1 MDNNAKEKNDMTTN
15 LTFKE
20 SFENITEDSIDK
32 VTDIILEENPN
43 VSTIQK
49 NDILENEIE
58 PDLNNNIKLE
68 NLQNV
73 EQISEQDK
81 TSYTENGNLENG
93 NLENGNLE
101 NGILENGEELDLKK
115 NVNIESLQNS
125 SPRSQADEKTSFQ
138 NDISESKNSVCQG
151 CLKLQVRAVQ
161 LNIRRRPTKV

>member
-1 MDNNAKEKNDMTTN
+1 M
-15 LTFKE
+15 
-20 SFENITEDSIDK
+20 
-32 VTDIILEENPN
+32 
-43 VSTIQK
+43 
-49 NDILENEIE
+49 ENEIE

-93 NLENGNLE
+93 NLENG
-101 NGILENGEELDLKK
+101 ILENGEELDLKK

-125 SPRSQADEKTSFQ
+125 SPRSKADEKTSFQ

>member
-1 MDNNAKEKNDMTTN
+1 MDNNTIEKNDMTTN

-20 SFENITEDSIDK
+20 SFENTTEDSIHK

-73 EQISEQDK
+73 EQISGQDK
-81 TSYTENGNLENG
+81 TSYT
-93 NLENGNLE
+93 ENGNLE

-125 SPRSQADEKTSFQ
+125 SPRSKADEKTSFQ

>member
-1 MDNNAKEKNDMTTN
+1 MDNNTIEKNDMTTN

-20 SFENITEDSIDK
+20 SFENTTEDSIHK

-73 EQISEQDK
+73 EQISGQDK
-81 TSYTENGNLENG
+81 TSYTENG

-125 SPRSQADEKTSFQ
+125 SPRSKADEKTSFQ
-138 NDISESKNSVCQG
+138 NDISESKNSVCED

>member
-1 MDNNAKEKNDMTTN
+1 MTTN

-20 SFENITEDSIDK
+20 SFENTTEDSIHK

-58 PDLNNNIKLE
+58 PDFNNNIKLE

-73 EQISEQDK
+73 EQTSEQDK
-81 TSYTENGNLENG
+81 TSYTENG

-115 NVNIESLQNS
+115 NVNIERLQNS
-125 SPRSQADEKTSFQ
+125 SPRSKADEKTSFQ
-138 NDISESKNSVCQG
+138 NDISEYKNSVCED

>member
-1 MDNNAKEKNDMTTN
+1 MTTN

-20 SFENITEDSIDK
+20 SFENTTEDSIHK

-93 NLENGNLE
+93 NLENG
-101 NGILENGEELDLKK
+101 ILETGEELDLKK
-115 NVNIESLQNS
+115 NVNIESLQNI
-125 SPRSQADEKTSFQ
+125 SPRSKADEKTSFK